1 MANPKTKGSWN
12 EDCKIETFLS
22 KKFSCYIYFWNT
34 KVLRY
39 DGSCQRSLVA
49 TRITKKTFPVGIN
62 STCIPEKGTSLKL
75 YKICISDCMHVFVCV
90 VGIIKS
96 WWINHSIPSGI
107 HDFYMPQRT
116 SGYDAM
122 KQKLIL
128 NTYSGSFNPKT
139 LGHCKPKE
147 FLNIPKTILG
157 EFSIPKLWDSLQT
170 QKFQSSP
177 KSFWMGWVGGGEGGW
192 RRKFEIHMM
201 SSLVN
206 SRAV

>member
-1 MANPKTKGSWN
+1 
-12 EDCKIETFLS
+12 
-22 KKFSCYIYFWNT
+22 
-34 KVLRY
+34 
-39 DGSCQRSLVA
+39 
-49 TRITKKTFPVGIN
+49 
-62 STCIPEKGTSLKL
+62 
-75 YKICISDCMHVFVCV
+75 
-90 VGIIKS
+90 
-96 WWINHSIPSGI
+96 
-107 HDFYMPQRT
+107 MPQRT

-177 KSFWMGWVGGGEGGW
+177 KSFWMGWVGGGREDEGESL
-192 RRKFEIHMM
+192 KFT
-201 SSLVN
+201 
-206 SRAV
+206 